1 MKCLY
6 KNIFYLSIYKYEN
19 MVYNKYCNRVNSID
33 SIKRKQNTYLE
44 KFSGENGIR
53 YRNKRQGVIGHTF
66 LNIYVS

>member
-1 MKCLY
+1 
-6 KNIFYLSIYKYEN
+6 

-33 SIKRKQNTYLE
+33 SIKSKQNTYLE

>member
-1 MKCLY
+1 
-6 KNIFYLSIYKYEN
+6 
-19 MVYNKYCNRVNSID
+19 MVYNKYCNQVNSID
-33 SIKRKQNTYLE
+33 SIKSNQNTYLE